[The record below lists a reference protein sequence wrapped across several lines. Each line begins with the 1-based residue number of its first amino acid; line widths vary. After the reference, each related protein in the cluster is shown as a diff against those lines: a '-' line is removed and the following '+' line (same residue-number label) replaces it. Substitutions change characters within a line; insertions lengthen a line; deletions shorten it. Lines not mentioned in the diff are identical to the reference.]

1 MLESAP
7 APPKRERATGIV
19 KKVRTSTAETTSR
32 AYPRR
37 AEYGLDATGLRPR
50 EGKEPDVHEYE
61 GEYRVADEE
70 RS

>member
-1 MLESAP
+1 
-7 APPKRERATGIV
+7 V